1 MPNYVADTMG
11 TAMGS
16 LFETIVR
23 QSDIEENEDA
33 LNAVVLT
40 GSIQIKDRWFDF
52 GLNVAQTNGQFTATH
67 FVNESDKNTHA
78 TLVGDMVSDY
88 FTAAGETLTT
98 WAHCAYPVPLE
109 EEPLSVENTVLVNG
123 TILTKL

>member
-52 GLNVAQTNGQFTATH
+52 GLNVAQANGQFTATH

-78 TLVGDMVSDY
+78 LLVGEMVSDY
-88 FTAAGETLTT
+88 FTTAGETLTT
-98 WAHCAYPVPLE
+98 WSHSAHPAPKA
-109 EEPLSVENTVLVNG
+109 EEPLSVENTLLVNG
-123 TILTKL
+123 AILTKF